1 MKASEFLAL
10 LSAAAGLA
18 DQLSHMDGIA
28 SDDMARSIGLL
39 EATLDIVAPY
49 TRPEGG
55 GTLEMDIAAY
65 QGEGGGGTPAFM
77 REVALDLLNVATVL
91 ERAREAYWALNAP
104 AAEEVNEEKHA
115 PTAGTA
121 DAAPD
126 APPQAARRARPDLR
140 FAREARTTYTAEEV
154 RKVQKLFRFLYSKR
168 AYAKVRQGGI
178 WRRAL
183 KEGRV
188 GGNCND
194 IVALSRANLLAL
206 RRQLKPMSR
215 AEQDLYVA
223 LFTLPFRLKHATASQ
238 HREAIANVGM
248 LWSLQRLQ
256 DWHVVPSSQFTTA
269 SDKYQKADYDFVFFR
284 MEVGEDAI
292 ETRYGDVQFV
302 FTASQVFEDGWVTLH
317 DMLAPI
323 DSATLKTL
331 HLRDAPHTV
340 VRTSDYPAAAPGHWW
355 HTEWIHTPCDP
366 AAPDTPARQ
375 VHILDEVFYG
385 PDIREGLVRS
395 ILRDLREVPTL
406 QKEAFEHCGDVAYL
420 RWLIGV
426 LYRVEAKYP
435 SSFRFSAETLVR
447 EHRKPAAQAPAL
459 KAAV

>member
-1 MKASEFLAL
+1 MKASAFRDL
-10 LSAAAGLA
+10 LRSAAGLA

-28 SDDMARSIGLL
+28 SADMARAIELL
-39 EATLDIVAPY
+39 EGTLAVLAPC
-49 TRPEGG
+49 TRPGEGG
-55 GTLEMDIAAY
+55 VLEMDIPAY
-65 QGEGGGGTPAFM
+65 QGEDGGGTPAFM
-77 REVALDLLNVATVL
+77 RDVALDLLNVATVL
-91 ERAREAYWALNAP
+91 ERAREAYWAL
-104 AAEEVNEEKHA
+104 
-115 PTAGTA
+115 
-121 DAAPD
+121 DAPD
-126 APPQAARRARPDLR
+126 APAPDKDDHAPASGAAAPRARPELR
-140 FAREARTTYTAEEV
+140 FPREARTAYTAEEV
-154 RKVQKLFRFLYSKR
+154 QKVQKLFRFLYSKR
-168 AYAKVRQGGI
+168 AYAKVKQGGI

-188 GGNCND
+188 GGDCKD

-206 RRQLKPMSR
+206 RRALKPMSR

-223 LFTLPFRLKHATASQ
+223 LFALPFRLKHATASQ

-256 DWHVVPSSQFTTA
+256 DWYVVPSSQFTTA

-284 MEVGEDAI
+284 MEVGEDAVD
-292 ETRYGDVQFV
+292 TRYGDLQFIFRTEHV
-302 FTASQVFEDGWVTLH
+302 FADGWVTLH

-323 DSATLKTL
+323 DSQTLQTL
-331 HLRDAPHTV
+331 RLKFAPDTV
-340 VRTSDYPAAAPGHWW
+340 VRRSRYLDDKHWW
-355 HTEWIHTPCDP
+355 HTEWEHTPCDP
-366 AAPDTPARQ
+366 AAPETPARR

-385 PDIREGLVRS
+385 PDIREGLVRA

-406 QKEAFEHCGDVAYL
+406 QQEAFEHCGDVAYL
-420 RWLIGV
+420 RWLVGV

>member
-1 MKASEFLAL
+1 MKASEFRDL
-10 LSAAAGLA
+10 LGAAAGLA

-28 SDDMARSIGLL
+28 STDMARSVELL
-39 EATLDIVAPY
+39 EQTLALLAPW
-49 TRPEGG
+49 TRPGG
-55 GTLEMDIAAY
+55 GGALEMDIAAY

-77 REVALDLLNVATVL
+77 RDVALDLLNVATVL
-91 ERAREAYWALNAP
+91 ERAREAYWALNAADDGAEASEGKPP
-104 AAEEVNEEKHA
+104 AAGQA
-115 PTAGTA
+115 SDAAA
-121 DAAPD
+121 DATG
-126 APPQAARRARPDLR
+126 RRARPNLR
-140 FAREARTTYTAEEV
+140 FAREARTNYTADEV

-168 AYAKVRQGGI
+168 AYAKVKQGGI

-183 KEGRV
+183 RAGRV

-206 RRQLKPMSR
+206 RRALKPMSR
-215 AEQDLYVA
+215 EEQDLYVA
-223 LFTLPFRLKHATASQ
+223 LFTLPFRLKHATASA

-248 LWSLQRLQ
+248 LWSLQQLQ
-256 DWHVVPSSQFTTA
+256 DWYVVPTSQFTTA

-302 FTASQVFEDGWVTLH
+302 FKASQVFEDGWVTLH

-323 DSATLKTL
+323 DSATLQTL
-331 HLRDAPHTV
+331 RPKYAPDTV
-340 VRTSDYPAAAPGHWW
+340 VRRSSYPDSYQNHWW
-355 HTEWIHTPCDP
+355 HTEWKHAPCDP
-366 AAPDTPARQ
+366 TAPDTPARQ
-375 VHILDEVFYG
+375 VYILDEVFYG
-385 PDIREGLVRS
+385 PDIREGLVRA

-406 QKEAFEHCGDVAYL
+406 QNEAFAHCGDVAYL
-420 RWLIGV
+420 RWLVGV
-426 LYRVEAKYP
+426 LYRVEANYP

-447 EHRKPAAQAPAL
+447 EHHKPPAQSAAL

>member
-1 MKASEFLAL
+1 MKASDFRRL
-10 LSAAAGLA
+10 LGSAAGLA

-28 SDDMARSIGLL
+28 SADMARAIELL
-39 EATLDIVAPY
+39 EATLAVLAPY
-49 TRPEGG
+49 TRPGGG

-65 QGEGGGGTPAFM
+65 QGEDGGGTPAFM
-77 REVALDLLNVATVL
+77 RDVALDLLNVATVL
-91 ERAREAYWALNAP
+91 ERAREAYWALEAPDDAAAVHGDQPAP
-104 AAEEVNEEKHA
+104 ASEA
-115 PTAGTA
+115 
-121 DAAPD
+121 
-126 APPQAARRARPDLR
+126 AARRTRPELR
-140 FAREARTTYTAEEV
+140 FAREARTSYTAEEV
-154 RKVQKLFRFLYSKR
+154 QKVQKLFRFLYSKR
-168 AYAKVRQGGI
+168 AYAKVREGGI
-178 WRRAL
+178 WRDAL
-183 KEGRV
+183 GERRV
-188 GGNCND
+188 GGNCKD

-256 DWHVVPSSQFTTA
+256 DWYVVPSSQFTTA
-269 SDKYQKADYDFVFFR
+269 ADKYQKADYDFVFFR

-292 ETRYGDVQFV
+292 ETRYGDLQFV
-302 FTASQVFEDGWVTLH
+302 FKADHVFEDGWVTLH

-323 DSATLKTL
+323 DSQTLQTL
-331 HLRDAPHTV
+331 RLKFAPDTV
-340 VRTSDYPAAAPGHWW
+340 VRRSGYLEDKDWW
-355 HTEWIHTPCDP
+355 HTEWEHAPCDP
-366 AAPDTPARQ
+366 AAPDTPARR

-406 QKEAFEHCGDVAYL
+406 QQEAFEHCGDVAYL

-447 EHRKPAAQAPAL
+447 EHRKPAAQGAAL

>member
-1 MKASEFLAL
+1 MKASEFRDL
-10 LSAAAGLA
+10 LGSAAGLA
-18 DQLSHMDGIA
+18 EQITRMDGIA
-28 SDDMARSIGLL
+28 SDDLARSVELL
-39 EATLDIVAPY
+39 EATLGVLAPY
-49 TRPEGG
+49 TRPDGG

-77 REVALDLLNVATVL
+77 RDVALDLLNVATVL
-91 ERAREAYWALNAP
+91 ERAREAWWSMNAPDETAAGDDEHAP
-104 AAEEVNEEKHA
+104 AAKA
-115 PTAGTA
+115 ADTAA
-121 DAAPD
+121 DA
-126 APPQAARRARPDLR
+126 AARRARPDLH
-140 FAREARTTYTAEEV
+140 FAREARTNYTAEEV

-178 WRRAL
+178 WQHAL
-183 KEGRV
+183 KQGRV

-194 IVALSRANLLAL
+194 IVSLSRANLLAL

-215 AEQDLYVA
+215 AEQGLYVA
-223 LFTLPFRLKHATASQ
+223 LFALPFRLKHATASQ

-256 DWHVVPSSQFTTA
+256 DWHVVPTSQFTTE

-302 FTASQVFEDGWVTLH
+302 FKASQVFEDGWVTLH

-323 DSATLKTL
+323 DSATLQTL
-331 HLRDAPHTV
+331 RLKYAPDTV
-340 VRTSDYPAAAPGHWW
+340 VRRSSYPDGDQNHWW
-355 HTEWIHTPCDP
+355 HTEWAHAPCDP
-366 AAPDTPARQ
+366 AAPDTPTRQ

-385 PDIREGLVRS
+385 PDIREGLVRA

-406 QKEAFEHCGDVAYL
+406 QNEAFEHCGDVAYL
-420 RWLIGV
+420 RWLVGV

-447 EHRKPAAQAPAL
+447 EHHKPPAQAAAL